1 MVRESIIH
9 KMMKCQLSGPQYGAR
24 SVSVFGASLWKPSLP
39 ISRLANHGWK
49 WLLTF
54 VHLQIACLN
63 RIVLPDPGEEHD
75 DGEDEDGEDGEA
87 EDEQDGES
95 GTEASDA

>member
-1 MVRESIIH
+1 
-9 KMMKCQLSGPQYGAR
+9 
-24 SVSVFGASLWKPSLP
+24 
-39 ISRLANHGWK
+39 
-49 WLLTF
+49 LLTF

-75 DGEDEDGEDGEA
+75 DDEDEDGEDEEA

>member
-1 MVRESIIH
+1 
-9 KMMKCQLSGPQYGAR
+9 
-24 SVSVFGASLWKPSLP
+24 LP

-49 WLLTF
+49 LWLTF
-54 VHLQIACLN
+54 VHFQIACLN
-63 RIVLPDPGEEHD
+63 RIVLPDPGEEED
-75 DGEDEDGEDGEA
+75 DDEDDEDDEDGEA